1 MMTFKTLIK
10 SLVIATFMASAIGC
24 SATPSRES
32 TGEYV
37 DNTVIT
43 TKVKAALAKDSLGSL
58 VDVEVATFRD
68 VVQLS
73 GFVDSEAD
81 KARAEDIAAG
91 IEGVASV
98 DNSLIVKQ

>member
-1 MMTFKTLIK
+1 MMIIRSLTKM
-10 SLVIATFMASAIGC
+10 LVIAALLVTVAGC
-24 SATPSRES
+24 SATPDRES

-43 TKVKAALAKDSLGSL
+43 TKVKAALAKDSIGTLL
-58 VDVEVATFRD
+58 DVEVATFRD

-73 GFVDSEAD
+73 GFVDTDAD
-81 KARAEDIAAG
+81 KVRAEEIASS
-91 IEGVASV
+91 IEGVGSV

>member
-1 MMTFKTLIK
+1 MTIRNVAKML
-10 SLVIATFMASAIGC
+10 LVATVLATVAAC
-24 SATPSRES
+24 TATPTNES

-43 TKVKAALAKDSLGSL
+43 TKVKSALAQDSLGTL
-58 VDVEVATFRD
+58 VDVEVSTFRD

-73 GFVDSEAD
+73 GFVDSEED
-81 KARAEDIAAG
+81 KARAEELASAVD
-91 IEGVASV
+91 GVASV

>member
-1 MMTFKTLIK
+1 MTIKTLIK
-10 SLVIATFMASAIGC
+10 TLVIATFMATVVGC
-24 SATPSRES
+24 NATPTRES

-43 TKVKAALAKDSLGSL
+43 TKVKAALAKDSLGTL

-73 GFVDSEAD
+73 GFVDSEDD
-81 KARAEDIAAG
+81 KMRAQELASAV
-91 IEGVASV
+91 EGVASV